1 MSTHFL
7 MIQDAIKR
15 VLSIALFVILARLLD
30 QNTFGHYQQI
40 ILVISFMAMM
50 FTGGLPIALSYYF
63 GQSNNSTVQ
72 RRTFQRF
79 FFFQVIAIVTGSI
92 LYLIF
97 SGLISREFKNIYL
110 DYYAIYIVLIFAGV
124 VLPDFLRNSSVVFN
138 SMKSYTLV
146 TSGIQIITVSLT
158 IVIAVQTKNIKFLI
172 LSTAISSIVLI
183 LSLLWLNKE
192 KIYPI
197 TNIYQKESN
206 TKGEMKYIIAM
217 SATSLVGVVNSYT
230 DQITASILL
239 NPIDYSLLKVGAFQ
253 IPFIS
258 IVTGSILTAMIPV
271 VSKLFKQ
278 KALIEIQHL
287 WAHSIEKATI
297 LLVPIVI
304 FCMVFGKEII
314 VGFFGISYSAS
325 GLIFQIYMFQWL
337 RAVVVFGGVM
347 GAIGLE
353 KELFKNTVFITILN
367 VLLNI
372 VMISKFGIIGAAITT
387 TAMNYFG
394 GFLLIKK
401 INKVLPN
408 GFFSYFPIKSYFL
421 VLFFSLLFA
430 FIIKIIIPMTSLIV
444 IIIVSVL
451 YYFLILSMW
460 IKWKGNNFTLS
471 SYKALL

>member
-1 MSTHFL
+1 MSTHFI

-15 VLSIALFVILARLLD
+15 ILSIALFVVLARLLD
-30 QNTFGHYQQI
+30 QNTFGHYQQV

-50 FTGGLPIALSYYF
+50 FTGGLPIALSYFF
-63 GQSNNSTVQ
+63 GQNNSAELQ
-72 RRTFQRF
+72 RITFQRF
-79 FFFQVIAIVTGSI
+79 FFFQLIAIVVGAV

-97 SGLISREFKNIYL
+97 SGFISREFKNFYL
-110 DYYAIYIVLIFAGV
+110 DSYSTYIVLIFMGV
-124 VLPDFLRNSSVVFN
+124 VLPDFLRNSSVLFN
-138 SMKSYTLV
+138 SMKSYTLI
-146 TSGIQIITVSLT
+146 TSSIQIITVSLT
-158 IVIAVQTKNIKFLI
+158 ILVAIESKNIKSLI
-172 LSTAISSIVLI
+172 LITAISSIVLI
-183 LSLLWLNKE
+183 LSLLWLNKN
-192 KIYPI
+192 KIYPLA
-197 TNIYQKESN
+197 NIYRKENN
-206 TKGEMKYIIAM
+206 TKGEIKYVIAM

-239 NPIDYSLLKVGAFQ
+239 SPVDYSLLKVGAFQ

-278 KALIEIQHL
+278 RALIEIEQL

-314 VGFFGISYSAS
+314 VGFFGSNYSAS

-367 VLLNI
+367 VMLNI
-372 VMISKFGIIGAAITT
+372 YMISKFGIVGAAITT

-394 GFLLIKK
+394 GYLLIKK
-401 INKVLPN
+401 INNVLPN
-408 GFFSYFPIKSYFL
+408 KFFSYFPVKSYFL
-421 VLFFSLLFA
+421 VLICSLMLA
-430 FIIKIIIPMTSLIV
+430 LIMKTVIPMSGLIAV
-444 IIIVSVL
+444 MALSAL
-451 YYFLILSMW
+451 YYFVILSLW
-460 IKWKGNNFTLS
+460 IKWKGDKLTLS
-471 SYKALL
+471 SYKRLL

>member
-1 MSTHFL
+1 

-15 VLSIALFVILARLLD
+15 ILSIALFVVLARLLD
-30 QNTFGHYQQI
+30 QNTFGHYQQV

-50 FTGGLPIALSYYF
+50 FTGGLPIALSYF
-63 GQSNNSTVQ
+63 IGQNNSSELQ
-72 RRTFQRF
+72 RNTFQRF
-79 FFFQVIAIVTGSI
+79 FFFQLFSIVIGAV
-92 LYLIF
+92 LFFIF
-97 SGLISREFKNIYL
+97 SGFISREFKNIYL
-110 DYYAIYIVLIFAGV
+110 DNYAIYIILIFAGV

-146 TSGIQIITVSLT
+146 TSSIQIITVSLT
-158 IVIAVQTKNIKFLI
+158 ILVAIGTKNIKFLI
-172 LSTAISSIVLI
+172 LTTAISSICLI
-183 LSLLWLNKE
+183 LSLLWLNKK
-192 KIYPI
+192 KIYPLA
-197 TNIYQKESN
+197 N
-206 TKGEMKYIIAM
+206 TYRQENNTRYEIRYIIAM

-239 NPIDYSLLKVGAFQ
+239 SPADYSLLKVGAFQ

-278 KALIEIQHL
+278 RALIDIEQL

-314 VGFFGISYSAS
+314 VGFFGSGYVASA
-325 GLIFQIYMFQWL
+325 LIFQIYMFQWL

-367 VLLNI
+367 VMLNI
-372 VMISKFGIIGAAITT
+372 VMISKFGIVGAAITT

-401 INKVLPN
+401 INNVLPN
-408 GFFSYFPIKSYFL
+408 KFFSYFPVKSYFL
-421 VLFFSLLFA
+421 VL
-430 FIIKIIIPMTSLIV
+430 ICSLILALIMKTV
-444 IIIVSVL
+444 MPLSGLTAIIVMSAL
-451 YYFLILSMW
+451 YYFVILSLW
-460 IKWKGNNFTLS
+460 IKWKGDKLTLS
-471 SYKALL
+471 SYKGLL